1 MNTKNGFV
9 LLHRKIFNSTDFKN
23 QQDIS
28 VFIYLLAMASHE
40 PTMVTYRGK
49 QIFLN
54 RGEVCI
60 AERDLA
66 KRFNITKS
74 QVKSIIR
81 RLKSNHNLTH
91 RLTKRLSIYAIV
103 KYDKYQSL
111 ERQNDHKTTKKS
123 TTEQSSKLNKLI
135 LTSKHNNIIKYKKI
149 SIREH
154 LPKLKNVKD
163 IIDTSD
169 E

>member
-1 MNTKNGFV
+1 MNSKNGFV

-54 RGEVCI
+54 RGECCI

-66 KRFNITKS
+66 KRFNVTKS

-111 ERQNDHKTTKKS
+111 DKQNDHKTTKKS

-135 LTSKHNNIIKYKKI
+135 LTSNNSNVLKYKKI

-154 LPKLKNVKD
+154 LPKIKKVED
-163 IIDTSD
+163 VIDTSD

>member
-1 MNTKNGFV
+1 MNSKNGFV
-9 LLHRKIFNSTDFKN
+9 LLHRKIFNSSDFKN

-40 PTMVTYRGK
+40 PTTVTYRGK

-66 KRFNITKS
+66 KRFNITKT

-91 RLTKRLSIYAIV
+91 RLTKRLGIYAIV

-111 ERQNDHKTTKKS
+111 DKQSDHKVTIKPS
-123 TTEQSSKLNKLI
+123 TEQLSKLNKSN
-135 LTSKHNNIIKYKKI
+135 TSNTSSNIIKYKKI
-149 SIREH
+149 SIKDH
-154 LPKLKNVKD
+154 LPRLKNIKD
-163 IIDTSD
+163 IIDTKD